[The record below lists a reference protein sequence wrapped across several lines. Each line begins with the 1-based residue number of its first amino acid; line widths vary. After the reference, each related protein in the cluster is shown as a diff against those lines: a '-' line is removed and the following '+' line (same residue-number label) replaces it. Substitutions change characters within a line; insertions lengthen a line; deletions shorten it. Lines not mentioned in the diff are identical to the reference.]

1 MAMNPMQRK
10 ARQSFLIGI
19 IVALLIAAAPI
30 AFLYMQTQDLNKK
43 IDESK
48 KLLTNVYV
56 LSRDVKSGQTVTAD
70 MFKKVPATKA
80 GVPANAIGDIVTTL
94 SSYAL
99 CDKAGNEIETDK
111 DGNLY
116 LTENGKKV
124 ELVKEENSDNYYRK
138 DSDANNKIYVEL
150 SEKPLIAKI
159 DLRANTIV
167 TTKYLARSDELT
179 TDDARNQSYNMIILP
194 ADLGSG
200 DFIDIRYKLPDG
212 RDYIVLSKKEVD
224 IPMYNGTYSQDTINL
239 TMKEEELL
247 ILSSAIVD
255 AYKTEGSELYAI
267 KYIEPGNQEAAK
279 TTYTVS
285 QVIWDLIKSDP
296 NVLNEAKNAL
306 ANRYNSLNTRGDI
319 QSKITSDDTAVVT
332 GVQESITKTKEERQ
346 KYLDSL
352 SGGTTD
358 Y

>member
-10 ARQSFLIGI
+10 ARQSFLIGM
-19 IVALLIAAAPI
+19 IVALFIAAAPI
-30 AFLYMQTQDLNKK
+30 VLLYMQTKDLNEK
-43 IDESK
+43 ITESK

-56 LSRDVKSGQTVTAD
+56 LSRDVKSGQTVTSD
-70 MFKKVPATKA
+70 MFKMIPVTKT
-80 GVPANAIGDIVTTL
+80 GVPTNATGDITSML

-99 CDKAGNEIETDK
+99 CDKAGNEIGTDEN
-111 DGNLY
+111 GNLY
-116 LTENGKKV
+116 IVENGKKV
-124 ELVKEENSDNYYRK
+124 ELIKEENSDSYYRK
-138 DSDANNKIYVEL
+138 DSDANNKTYVEL

-159 DLRANTIV
+159 DLKANTII
-167 TTKYLARSDELT
+167 TTKYLSRSDELT
-179 TDDARNQSYNMIILP
+179 TDDTRTQSYSMIILP
-194 ADLGSG
+194 ADLMTG

-224 IPMYNGTYSQDTINL
+224 IPDYNGTYSQDTITL
-239 TMKEEELL
+239 TMREDELL

-255 AYKTEGSELYAI
+255 AYRTEGSELYAI

-285 QVIWDLIKSDP
+285 QTIWDLIRTDP
-296 NVLNEAKNAL
+296 NVLNEAKAGL
-306 ANRYNSLNTRGDI
+306 ANRYNSLNTRNDI
-319 QSKITSDDTAVVT
+319 QSKITSDETAVVT

-352 SGGTTD
+352 SGGASN

>member
-10 ARQSFLIGI
+10 ARQSFFIGI

-30 AFLYMQTQDLNKK
+30 VLLYMQTKDLNEK
-43 IDESK
+43 IAESK

-56 LSRDVKSGQTVTAD
+56 LSRDVKSGQAVTAD
-70 MFKKVPATKA
+70 MFKMVPATKA
-80 GVPANAIGDIVTTL
+80 GVPANATGDIVTTL

-99 CDKAGNEIETDK
+99 CDKAGNEVGTD
-111 DGNLY
+111 DNGNLY
-116 LTENGKKV
+116 ILDKGKKV

-138 DSDANNKIYVEL
+138 DSDINNKTYVEL

-159 DLRANTIV
+159 DLRANTII
-167 TTKYLARSDELT
+167 TTKYLARSNELT
-179 TDDARNQSYNMIILP
+179 TNDTRTQSYSRIVLP
-194 ADLGSG
+194 ADLSTG

-224 IPMYNGTYSQDTINL
+224 IPAYNGTYSPDTINL
-239 TMKEEELL
+239 TMREDELL
-247 ILSSAIVD
+247 VLASAIVD
-255 AYKTEGSELYAI
+255 AYRTEGSELYAI
-267 KYIEPGNQEAAK
+267 KYVEPGNQTAAT

-285 QVIWDLIKSDP
+285 QVIWDLINSDP
-296 NVLNEAKNAL
+296 NILTEARTGL
-306 ANRYNSLNTRGDI
+306 ENRYRSLKTRNEI
-319 QSKITSDDTAVVT
+319 QSKITSDESAVVT

-352 SGGTTD
+352 SGGASD